1 MAKTGMLIITN
12 PSKLNKLI
20 PRIRNEVKNTL
31 YVQFFPPKR
40 PGINNGIFANFNLT
54 PPLMYSKSVKN
65 LYKSTND
72 LKKLDVRVLLSAVK
86 DPTVSKINTRQPVEI
101 VYFDQVL
108 NDDEMKGFITSCIEN
123 KTKNCRTIA
132 LCEPEC
138 EQLDE
143 TCTDACEIF
152 NSVVLGGTFDRLH
165 NGHKI
170 LLSEAV
176 LRCKKTLTVGVT
188 DTDML
193 KTKKLWELIQPCSLR
208 MDRVRDFL
216 EDIDPNLEYNIIPIN
231 DMFGPTK
238 DDPTFEMI
246 VVSSETVGGGKKVN
260 ELRVSNGLKALQVL
274 SVELIPDIKLDEEE
288 EDKISSSNDRLR
300 LLGTLITQPEPR
312 PHIPS
317 QPYVIGLTGGIASGK
332 SSVCGRLKLLGAG
345 TVDCDKIAHELYL
358 PGTPIYSQL
367 IEIFG
372 STIIGDDGIV
382 NRKVLGQM
390 VFNDKTL
397 LEKLNNL
404 LWPSILE
411 RSKQLSIELFKKGY
425 NVVILEAA
433 ILIPAGWHEHCH
445 EVWSCIIPQEE
456 AIKRLINRNGLSVEE
471 ATSRLHSQPS
481 NVLLVNNANV
491 VFCTL
496 WRPEYTQK
504 QVEKAWKELH
514 ERISS

>member
-40 PGINNGIFANFNLT
+40 PGINNA
-54 PPLMYSKSVKN
+54 
-65 LYKSTND
+65 
-72 LKKLDVRVLLSAVK
+72 
-86 DPTVSKINTRQPVEI
+86 
-101 VYFDQVL
+101 
-108 NDDEMKGFITSCIEN
+108 
-123 KTKNCRTIA
+123 
-132 LCEPEC
+132 
-138 EQLDE
+138 
-143 TCTDACEIF
+143 
-152 NSVVLGGTFDRLH
+152 
-165 NGHKI
+165 
-170 LLSEAV
+170 
-176 LRCKKTLTVGVT
+176 
-188 DTDML
+188 
-193 KTKKLWELIQPCSLR
+193 KKLWELIQPCSLR